1 MLGYLI
7 YFLMRYTCEVLLCHM
22 FWFALYCVA
31 IPQYMEGCKTD
42 TFLYGLVDAAVFA
55 ILCLATKFPL
65 DW

>member
-1 MLGYLI
+1 
-7 YFLMRYTCEVLLCHM
+7 M